1 MNIAQN
7 AVELVG
13 NTPLLRLNRLEKN
26 LELHAALLVKLE
38 SKNPSGSVK
47 DRIAVNMLLEAARKG
62 LLKEGDHIVEPTSGN
77 TGIGLAAAAAAL
89 GYGITLVMSESLS
102 VERRKLMLAYGAD
115 LVLTE
120 GAKGTKG
127 AIQKAYELKAEHPD
141 WFMPQQFENQDNP
154 AAHYRA
160 TGPEIWNDTDG
171 QIDVF
176 VAGVGTGGTISG
188 VGRYLKEKKPSVRVV
203 AVEPEASAVLSGK
216 PAGPHPLQGIGAGFV
231 PATLDTTIY
240 DEIVPIAADEA
251 IAATRMLGRTE
262 GVLTGYSGGACLA
275 AAIRIARRDDSKGKT
290 IVLVLPDGGE
300 RYLSTPLF
308 G

>member
-13 NTPLLRLNRLEKN
+13 NTPLLRLNRLEQQ
-26 LELHAALLVKLE
+26 LGLPASLLAKLE
-38 SKNPSGSVK
+38 NRNPSGSVK
-47 DRIAVNMLLEAARKG
+47 DRIAINMLLEAAARG
-62 LLKEGDHIVEPTSGN
+62 DLKAGDHIVEPTSGN

-89 GYGITLVMSESLS
+89 GYKITLVMSESLS
-102 VERRKLMLAYGAD
+102 LERRKLMLAYGAE

-120 GAKGTKG
+120 AAKGTKG
-127 AIQKAYELKAEHPD
+127 AIQKAMELKSLHPE
-141 WFMPQQFENQDNP
+141 WFMPQQFENKDNP
-154 AAHYRA
+154 AAHYQS

-171 QIDVF
+171 TVDVF

-188 VGRYLKEKKPSVRVV
+188 VGNFLKAKKPGVRIV
-203 AVEPEASAVLSGK
+203 AVEPEASAVLSGR
-216 PAGPHPLQGIGAGFV
+216 PAAPHPLQGIGAGFV
-231 PATLDTTIY
+231 PATLDRTVY
-240 DEIVPIAADEA
+240 DEIIPISAQEA
-251 IAATRMLGRTE
+251 IETTRLLGTTE

-275 AAIRIARRDDSKGKT
+275 AAIQIAKRPESREKT
-290 IVLVLPDGGE
+290 IVLVLPDGGD